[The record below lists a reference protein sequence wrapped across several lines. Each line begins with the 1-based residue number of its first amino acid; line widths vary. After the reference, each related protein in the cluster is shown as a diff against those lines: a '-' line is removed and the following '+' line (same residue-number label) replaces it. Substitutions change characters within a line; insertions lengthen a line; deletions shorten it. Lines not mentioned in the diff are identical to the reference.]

1 MKTHPLRAIV
11 APPKPKPKS
20 APNPAP
26 NPHARAKPRK
36 AGKKKGPPP
45 PWLADQALNL
55 LLAQYEFDS
64 VLDVGCGDGL
74 QARHLAKHGKRVT
87 TISFE
92 SYGAHRPDF
101 VGDFED
107 FASDERY
114 DLVWC
119 SHALEHQANV
129 GLFLQRLVSFVAPG
143 GLLAI
148 TVPPARPYIV
158 GGHLTVW
165 NAGLLLYNLIVAGID
180 CREARLKVYGYNISL
195 IVRVRK
201 AELPALRHDIGD
213 IERLAPFFPMPVQQG
228 FDGRI
233 EEINWERPHSAGI
246 ASIDRGAHA
255 AAKAAT
261 AMLAAAPVIDA
272 GAAPDIDAFR
282 ALPVPHKSDLDSLLA
297 VTRAHCPSGHVMEFG
312 VFRGRSLSALAKALP
327 ERSVHGFDTFSGLP
341 IPWQR
346 SADSVYPAGHFD
358 TGALPEV
365 PANARLWPGEFGA
378 SLPAWL
384 AAHPGPA
391 ALLHIDCDL
400 YESTVTVLTL
410 MDERIVPGTVLVFDE
425 LCDWNES
432 GVYPAWREG
441 EWRALREWLQRR
453 PRRLRLLARGPKFSA
468 AIQVLAAPS

>member
-1 MKTHPLRAIV
+1 MKTHPLRAV
-11 APPKPKPKS
+11 AAPPKPKPQSK
-20 APNPAP
+20 PQPL
-26 NPHARAKPRK
+26 ARVKPRK

-55 LLAQYEFDS
+55 LLTQYEFDS

-92 SYGAHRPDF
+92 SYGGHRPDF

-129 GLFLQRLVSFVAPG
+129 GQFLQRLVSFVAPG

-195 IVRVRK
+195 IVRVRR
-201 AELPALRHDIGD
+201 AELPMLRHDIGD

-233 EEINWERPHSAGI
+233 EEINWEQPRSADI
-246 ASIDRGAHA
+246 ASTERTARSA
-255 AAKAAT
+255 AMVPAT
-261 AMLAAAPVIDA
+261 AMTAPVIDA
-272 GAAPDIDAFR
+272 GTALDPAAFL
-282 ALPVPHKSDLDSLLA
+282 ALPVPHSSDLDSLLA
-297 VTRAHCPSGHVMEFG
+297 VARSHCPSGHVMEFG
-312 VFRGRSLSALAKALP
+312 VFRGRSLSALARALP
-327 ERSVHGFDTFSGLP
+327 ERRVHGFDTFTGLP

-346 SADSVYPAGHFD
+346 SAASVYPAGHFD

-365 PANARLWPGEFGA
+365 PANASLWPGEFGA

-384 AAHPGPA
+384 DAHPGPA

-410 MDERIVPGTVLVFDE
+410 IDERIVPGTVLVFDE

-432 GVYPAWREG
+432 GVYPAWRDG

-468 AIQVLAAPS
+468 AIQILAASPPTSS

>member
-1 MKTHPLRAIV
+1 MKTPPLRAV
-11 APPKPKPKS
+11 AAPPKSNPKPKPQPS
-20 APNPAP
+20 A
-26 NPHARAKPRK
+26 RIKPRK
-36 AGKKKGPPP
+36 AGKRKGPPP
-45 PWLADQALNL
+45 PWLADQAVNL
-55 LLAQYEFDS
+55 LLTQYEFDS

-74 QARHLAKHGKRVT
+74 QARHFARHGKRVT

-92 SYGAHRPDF
+92 SYGAYRPDF
-101 VGDFED
+101 VGDFDD

-129 GLFLQRLVSFVAPG
+129 GQFLQRLLSFVAPG

-165 NAGLLLYNLIVAGID
+165 NAGLLLYNLIVAGVD

-195 IVRVRK
+195 IVRVRR

-233 EEINWERPHSAGI
+233 EEINWERP
-246 ASIDRGAHA
+246 RGAGA
-255 AAKAAT
+255 A
-261 AMLAAAPVIDA
+261 AAAPATATPAPVIEA
-272 GAAPDIDAFR
+272 GTTLDPAAFL
-282 ALPVPHKSDLDSLLA
+282 ALPVPHASDLDSLLA
-297 VTRAHCPSGHVMEFG
+297 VTRAHCPNGHVMEFG
-312 VFRGRSLSALAKALP
+312 VFRGRSLSALARVLP
-327 ERSVHGFDTFSGLP
+327 ERRVHGFDTFTGLP

-358 TGALPEV
+358 TGALPGV
-365 PANARLWPGEFGA
+365 PANASLWPGEFGA

-384 AAHPGPA
+384 DAHPGPA

-400 YESTVTVLTL
+400 YESTVAVLSL

-468 AIQVLAAPS
+468 AIQVLAASSHAFP

>member
-1 MKTHPLRAIV
+1 MKTPRLRVVI
-11 APPKPKPKS
+11 APPKSGPKPKPKPQPS
-20 APNPAP
+20 V
-26 NPHARAKPRK
+26 RIKPRK
-36 AGKKKGPPP
+36 AGKRKGPPP

-74 QARHLAKHGKRVT
+74 QARHFARHGKRVT

-107 FASDERY
+107 FVSDQRY

-129 GLFLQRLVSFVAPG
+129 GQFLQRLLSFVAPG

-165 NAGLLLYNLIVAGID
+165 NAGLLLYNLIVAGVD

-195 IVRVRK
+195 IVRVRR
-201 AELPALRHDIGD
+201 AELPVLRHDIGD
-213 IERLAPFFPMPVQQG
+213 IERLAPFFPIPVQQG

-233 EEINWERPHSAGI
+233 EEINWERP
-246 ASIDRGAHA
+246 RGAGA
-255 AAKAAT
+255 PVKAAPG
-261 AMLAAAPVIDA
+261 AALAPVIEA
-272 GAAPDIDAFR
+272 GTTLDPAAFL
-282 ALPVPHKSDLDSLLA
+282 ALPAAHASDLDSLLA

-312 VFRGRSLSALAKALP
+312 VFRGRSLSALARALP
-327 ERSVHGFDTFSGLP
+327 ERRVHGFDTFTGLP
-341 IPWQR
+341 IPWLR
-346 SADSVYPAGHFD
+346 SAGSVYPAGHFD

-365 PANARLWPGEFGA
+365 PANASLWPGEFGA
-378 SLPAWL
+378 SLPVWL
-384 AAHPGPA
+384 DAHPGAA

-400 YESTVTVLTL
+400 YESTATVLSL

-425 LCDWNES
+425 LCDWTES

-453 PRRLRLLARGPKFSA
+453 PRRMRLLARGPKFSA
-468 AIQVLAAPS
+468 AIQVLAASSHAGP